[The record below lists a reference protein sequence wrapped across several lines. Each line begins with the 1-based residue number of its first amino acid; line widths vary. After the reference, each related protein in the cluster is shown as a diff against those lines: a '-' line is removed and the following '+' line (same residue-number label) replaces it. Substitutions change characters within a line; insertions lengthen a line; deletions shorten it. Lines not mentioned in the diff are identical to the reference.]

1 MKLRFFTFH
10 FLLFTC
16 LAVMAQLN
24 NTVEVTNEV
33 KPVVTDAKKV
43 DVKTQAAETKVT
55 HYTMQYAVEGQPLSN
70 YVPEPLGDYESEA
83 VWKGNK
89 KGYVHLAGGVLGK
102 LDGQAV
108 YQFDLTD
115 NDALTM
121 DLSLNGFNGK
131 ARKNEFFYPT
141 NWKSRDYHN
150 RSALKFNHRFDNGVD
165 FFVKGAFE
173 NRLYNYM
180 YTGATSTTDK
190 QHDVLANAVVGFTPY
205 EVGNFSINATAGIDF
220 FSQNYRTTLADK
232 LGETLLHAD
241 ADAAYQFNDEHGV
254 GLGINAFHSAYGNNE
269 LKGISR
275 LRFTPH
281 YTYSSDLMDLQLGLF
296 VSTKGNVAPDASFTY
311 HLNPKSDVFVE
322 VTGGEE
328 DNTFRAFSAEH
339 PYFAMLAGLSGE
351 KSKMESA
358 FYQVE
363 TSIGYRFKD
372 FYGLNGQ
379 VSATYEQGKNEL
391 ATEWLD
397 VDTWGHQVC
406 LVEFYKCHDFMI
418 DADFSYAFEDILK
431 LEAKHQLCIERWK
444 DEETNRWVKGNY
456 STPLFSMDWKA
467 DVKLMKGFYLGL
479 DWQYETFYQEDLGT
493 ATDPQYKRP
502 DKVNLGAS
510 LRYTLPIKQPLTL
523 FVKGDN
529 LLNQNYDRFY
539 GYRNIGANFLG
550 GFSLSF

>member
-1 MKLRFFTFH
+1 MKRIIAFSVFSFSLSVAF
-10 FLLFTC
+10 
-16 LAVMAQLN
+16 AQLD

-89 KGYVHLAGGVLGK
+89 KGYVHMAGGVLGK
-102 LDGQAV
+102 VDGQAV
-108 YQFDLTD
+108 YQFDFSD
-115 NDALTM
+115 NDALTV
-121 DLSLNGFNGK
+121 DLSLNGFSGK
-131 ARKNEFFYPT
+131 TRKNEFFHPT
-141 NWKSRDYHN
+141 KWKSRDYQN
-150 RSALKFNHRFDNGVD
+150 RAAAKFNHHFDNGVD
-165 FFVKGAFE
+165 LFVKGAFE

-180 YTGATSTTDK
+180 MTGATNVTDK
-190 QHDVLANAVVGFTPY
+190 QHDVLANVAMGFTPY
-205 EVGNFSINATAGIDF
+205 EVGNFSISATAGIDF
-220 FSQNYRTTLADK
+220 FSQNYRTTLDDK

-241 ADAAYQFNDEHGV
+241 ADAAYQFSDEHGV
-254 GLGINAFHSAYGNNE
+254 GLGIGAFHSAYGNDE

-296 VSTKGNVAPDASFTY
+296 VSTKGNVAPDVSFTY
-311 HLNPKSDVFVE
+311 HYTPKSDVFVE
-322 VTGGEE
+322 VTGEEE
-328 DNTFRAFSAEH
+328 DNTFRSFSAEH
-339 PYFAMLAGLSGE
+339 PYFAMLAGLPGE
-351 KSKMESA
+351 KQKMESA

-363 TSIGYRFKD
+363 ASVGYRFKD

-379 VSATYEQGKNEL
+379 ISATYEQGKNEL

-397 VDTWGHQVC
+397 ADKRGHQVC
-406 LVEFYKCHDFMI
+406 YVEFYKCHDFMI
-418 DADFSYAFEDILK
+418 DADFSYAFGDLLK

-444 DEETNRWVKGNY
+444 DEEANKWVKGNY

-479 DWQYETFYQEDLGT
+479 DWQYHTFYQEDLGT
-493 ATDPQYKRP
+493 AADPQYKRP
-502 DKVNLGAS
+502 DLVNLGAS

-550 GFSLSF
+550 GFALSF